1 MGSRNKG
8 HVIERQ
14 IYTLVYSIDELRRTV
29 CCTDVRKRGIF
40 AQIKDQYL
48 VTQVSG
54 SPAPIYPLFAVV
66 RDFLT

>member
-14 IYTLVYSIDELRRTV
+14 IYMLVHSIDELRHAA
-29 CCTDVRKRGIF
+29 CCTDVRKRGVF
-40 AQIKDQYL
+40 AQIKNQYL
-48 VTQVSG
+48 VTQVSE
-54 SPAPIYPLFAVV
+54 SPAPTYPLFAVV